1 MTFNIT
7 SINRFLLFQLPAAFF
22 TGIRL
27 TELTEQKSVFTVKHR
42 WINQNPFRSMYFAVQ
57 AMAAEISTG
66 VLVMRS
72 IQNSAQKISML
83 VTHQKADF
91 TKKATGKIK
100 FICEDGA
107 TIDQVIHK
115 AIQTGEG
122 QELVLRSVGYDEQN
136 VVVSKFE
143 FHWSIKAKS

>member
-1 MTFNIT
+1 MTFNIA

-27 TELTEQKSVFTVKHR
+27 TELTEQKAVFTVKHR

-72 IQNSAQKISML
+72 IQNSGQKISML
-83 VTHQKADF
+83 VTHQTADF
-91 TKKATGKIK
+91 TKKATGKIR

-107 TIDQVIHK
+107 TIDQVILK

-122 QELVLRSVGYDEQN
+122 QELVLRSMGYDEQN